1 MVNKV
6 YSNRISEYAH
16 ENGGRVIVLFLLFLL
31 SLYSFINSGVNGMA
45 MILAIPISIVIIYVA
60 FSFRMFTFWTLFL
73 INYFVMFLSKEGKM
87 PLPASLPNEML
98 ELVLIAI
105 AIIDLRETKF
115 ENLANFMLLGVIGWS
130 IFCII
135 EIFNDTCSLGMNV
148 SAWFTGIRLMAFQLV
163 YPVIVFSLYI
173 NTPQRFYQL
182 YLVWAF
188 CSFFA
193 VFWCWKQINFG
204 WDAAEMN
211 WLFAQGHA
219 TQHIVNGITRYFG
232 TFTDAA
238 NFGIH
243 MACASVSFFVIA
255 ITNKIRKHKIF
266 FGVVGLF
273 TTWAMF
279 QSGTRTAIFCM
290 MAGFMVFLILS
301 KSTRIIIPV
310 SIVFGLFI
318 GMLMFTDIGQGN
330 NQIRRMRSAFNPEDA
345 SANVRE
351 INKRAIAKYMKDAP
365 WGIGIGMQTTDIPAW
380 NKFKIVSTIPPDSE
394 YVFIWVRT
402 GWIGVSWFAICNI
415 IMLLGACTTVLF
427 RIRNRSLMGMGA
439 AWCASFAALH
449 LGGYANQILMQFP
462 NIVIFYGGLST
473 VFMMPS
479 IEKDFNA
486 YEAKEVAEEEEK
498 KRLKLEKKLAKRV

>member
-1 MVNKV
+1 
-6 YSNRISEYAH
+6 
-16 ENGGRVIVLFLLFLL
+16 
-31 SLYSFINSGVNGMA
+31 
-45 MILAIPISIVIIYVA
+45 MILAVPLSIVGVYLA
-60 FSFRMFTFWTLFL
+60 FSYRMLTFWTLFV
-73 INYFVMFLSKEGKM
+73 INYFVMFLAKENKL
-87 PLPASLPNEML
+87 PIPASIPNEML
-98 ELVLIAI
+98 ELALIAI
-105 AIIDLRETKF
+105 AIIDLKETKF
-115 ENLANFMLLGVIGWS
+115 SNLGNIMLFGIGGWC

-135 EIFNDTCSLGMNV
+135 EILNDTCGLGMNV
-148 SAWFTGIRLMAFQLV
+148 SAWFTGVRLMAFQLL
-163 YPVIVFSLYI
+163 YAVIVYSLYI
-173 NTPQRFYQL
+173 DNPHRLYQI
-182 YLVWAF
+182 YKAWAL
-188 CSFFA
+188 CSLFA
-193 VFWCWKQINFG
+193 IFWCWKQINFG

-266 FGVVGLF
+266 YGVVGLL

-290 MAGFMVFLILS
+290 MAGFMVFLVLS
-301 KSTRIIIPV
+301 KSVKIIVPV
-310 SIVFGLFI
+310 SIIFGLFI
-318 GMLMFTDIGQGN
+318 GMLMFTTIGQGN

-345 SANVRE
+345 SANVRDV
-351 INKRAIAKYMKDAP
+351 NKAAIAKYMKDAP
-365 WGIGIGMQTTDIPAW
+365 WGIGIGIFERDIPAW
-380 NKFKIVSTIPPDSE
+380 NKFKIVSEIPPDSE

-402 GWIGVSWFAICNI
+402 GWVGVSWFAICNFI
-415 IMLLGACTTVLF
+415 ILLGACSIVLF
-427 RIRNRSLMGMGA
+427 KIKNRSLMGMGA

-473 VFMMPS
+473 VFMMPN
-479 IEKDFNA
+479 IEKEFEA
-486 YEAKEVAEEEEK
+486 YEAKEFAEEEEK